1 MSVSMP
7 LPSVS
12 GSVIAVTGVA
22 SVTGNSNANV
32 IAVVINGTVS
42 DYPECQAFRG
52 VGWGGGGGGEEE
64 GEKRKEKLPLPH
76 SSLSSPKASIS
87 DTVSKG
93 QRCLQNFVMLICHAV
108 MFVSGL

>member
-7 LPSVS
+7 FPSVS
-12 GSVIAVTGVA
+12 GSVIAVIGVA

-52 VGWGGGGGGEEE
+52 VGWGGGGE
-64 GEKRKEKLPLPH
+64 GENRKEKLPLPH

-87 DTVSKG
+87 DTASKG